1 MGQKLAV
8 LFAYQQLLKSRISH
22 FQSISIAN
30 HDPAD
35 PLGALSPARRLL
47 ERIYRSGWVPG
58 LYYMIEIWWNRMFFP
73 TKAAMPTRRPIF
85 LKDCALVSAYGLL
98 WIGLLV
104 WAGQATGQSIFRLTL
119 FGFVV
124 PFLFWCAM
132 IGLPPMTGGHRG
144 FVERDL

>member
-1 MGQKLAV
+1 
-8 LFAYQQLLKSRISH
+8 
-22 FQSISIAN
+22 
-30 HDPAD
+30 
-35 PLGALSPARRLL
+35 RRLL

-144 FVERDL
+144 FGGKEHPVPPYLDHVVQARHPATAVNAFEQPACWA